1 MATVEV
7 TESGRGKL
15 ALDVTAGAHHLMADE
30 GPAVGGTDTGP
41 SPHDFLLVALGS
53 CTVMTLRLYAER
65 KGYALRKITAK
76 LSQRK
81 DGAATEMTREITL
94 DGDLDDDARARLLEI
109 ADKCPVHKTLT
120 GEIKILT
127 SLAG

>member
-1 MATVEV
+1 MTSVEV

-15 ALDVTAGAHHLMADE
+15 ALDITAGAHHLVADE

-53 CTVMTLRLYAER
+53 CTVMTLRLYADR
-65 KGYALRKITAK
+65 KGYVLRKISAN

-81 DGAATEMTREITL
+81 DGAATEMSREITL
-94 DGDLDDDARARLLEI
+94 EGDLDDDARARLLEI
-109 ADKCPVHKTLT
+109 ANKCPVHKTLT

-127 SLAG
+127 TLV

>member
-1 MATVEV
+1 MTSVEV
-7 TESGRGKL
+7 TESGRGKF
-15 ALDVTAGAHHLMADE
+15 ALDVTAGAHHLVADE

-65 KGYALRKITAK
+65 KGYPLRKVTTK

-81 DGAATEMTREITL
+81 DGAATEMAREITL
-94 DGDLDDDARARLLEI
+94 EGDLDDDARARLLEI
-109 ADKCPVHKTLT
+109 ANKCPVHKTLT

-127 SLAG
+127 TLA

>member
-1 MATVEV
+1 MPTVEV

-15 ALDVTAGAHHLMADE
+15 ALDVTAGAHHLVADE

-65 KGYALRKITAK
+65 KGYALRKISAK

-81 DGAATEMTREITL
+81 DGDATEMTREITL
-94 DGDLDDDARARLLEI
+94 DGDLDDDARTRLLEI

-120 GEIKILT
+120 GEIRIKT
-127 SLAG
+127 SLA